1 MMGCTKPIQVLL
13 ACLEKKSEMLALGES
28 SGFVCNLCL
37 TLQQIFF
44 FNYFFF
50 VWLFKDV
57 TSVTCFAA
65 SLMRERVKGTLTHLR
80 SLGMLKK
87 IGRKKY
93 KKTHSWNC

>member
-44 FNYFFF
+44 FLIIFF
-50 VWLFKDV
+50 LSGSSK
-57 TSVTCFAA
+57 
-65 SLMRERVKGTLTHLR
+65 M
-80 SLGMLKK
+80 
-87 IGRKKY
+87 
-93 KKTHSWNC
+93 

>member
-50 VWLFKDV
+50 CLALQRCNFCDMFC
-57 TSVTCFAA
+57 SFSYA
-65 SLMRERVKGTLTHLR
+65 
-80 SLGMLKK
+80 
-87 IGRKKY
+87 
-93 KKTHSWNC
+93 